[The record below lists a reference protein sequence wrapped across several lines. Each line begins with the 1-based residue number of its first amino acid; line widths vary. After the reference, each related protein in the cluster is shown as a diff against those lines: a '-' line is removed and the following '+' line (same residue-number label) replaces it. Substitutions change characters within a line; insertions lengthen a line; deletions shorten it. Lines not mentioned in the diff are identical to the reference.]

1 MEVLGGWL
9 ESARGVALTGWTWT
23 PAETILLIGLF
34 AVGALAAALPA
45 VQAYRTD
52 VAATLAEA

>member
-1 MEVLGGWL
+1 MARKR
-9 ESARGVALTGWTWT
+9 ARGGADRWTWT
-23 PAETILLIGLF
+23 PAETLLLLGLF
-34 AVGALAAALPA
+34 AVGAVAAALPA